1 MAGRVAGLRG
11 AEETGCYASPRQQY
25 IVTNSPAVGSSGP
38 FWLLM
43 MRSTMKLKAALSAAI
58 ALAFAA
64 PLALAQPG
72 GWRTNGGAHKQY
84 YAQNRQQLSPEQR
97 PMPPPGYGG
106 RMNREDRQRLR
117 DDVRW
122 SNREPQRE
130 YREPQR
136 EYREPQREYRDPQ
149 REYREAQRRSTE
161 TGRLTPQ
168 EREQLRRDIQE
179 ANREMPREK
188 SRERPR
194 R

>member
-1 MAGRVAGLRG
+1 
-11 AEETGCYASPRQQY
+11 
-25 IVTNSPAVGSSGP
+25 
-38 FWLLM
+38 M
-43 MRSTMKLKAALSAAI
+43 MRSTVKLKAALSTAI
-58 ALAFAA
+58 ALALAA

-72 GWRTNGGAHKQY
+72 GWRGNGGAHKQY
-84 YAQNRQQLSPEQR
+84 YAQIRQQMPPEQR

-122 SNREPQRE
+122 SGREPQRE
-130 YREPQR
+130 YRELQR
-136 EYREPQREYRDPQ
+136 DQRAD
-149 REYREAQRRSTE
+149 
-161 TGRLTPQ
+161 RLTPQ

-179 ANREMPREK
+179 ANREMPRDM